1 MTSKAMIRPLF
12 HSYLLPPHCS
22 ASSRQENRRTR
33 EIELLKLLFP
43 GSLDLLSPPLDVQ
56 EGDDE
61 SSGQCTEGQVN

>member
-1 MTSKAMIRPLF
+1 LQRKQQADD
-12 HSYLLPPHCS
+12 
-22 ASSRQENRRTR
+22 SRQEKRRTR
-33 EIELLKLLFP
+33 EIELLKLLSP